1 MTDID
6 DDNDD
11 NPRRPRWIGVLIV
24 VLALVMGLGMF
35 NVGRLISRPK
45 PEVAAAQAAVD
56 ANPALQVGRD
66 LVTKGSDCMRCH
78 TMELDVV
85 GPSFMTI
92 AKRYGDRPDGVAYLA
107 HKIREGSVGE
117 WGRIVMPR
125 HPQVTQEQAELMA
138 GWLMALKP
146 KTAGAAPAGE
156 AGTANQ
162 PR

>member
-1 MTDID
+1 MSNIEE

-45 PEVAAAQAAVD
+45 PEVTAAQAAVE
-56 ANPALQVGRD
+56 ANPALQLGRD

-85 GPSFMTI
+85 GPGFLSI
-92 AKRYGDRPDGVAYLA
+92 AKRYADRPDAVEYLA
-107 HKIREGSVGE
+107 GKIRAGSVGE

-125 HPQVTQEQAELMA
+125 HPQITQEQAEQMA
-138 GWLMALKP
+138 AWMMALKP
-146 KTAGAAPAGE
+146 KAAAPAE
-156 AGTANQ
+156 PAAK
-162 PR
+162 P

>member
-1 MTDID
+1 MTDI

-85 GPSFMTI
+85 GPGFLSI
-92 AKRYGDRPDGVAYLA
+92 AKRYADRPDAVEYLA
-107 HKIREGSVGE
+107 GKIRAGSVGE

-125 HPQVTQEQAELMA
+125 HPQITQEQAEQMA
-138 GWLMALKP
+138 AWMMALKP
-146 KTAGAAPAGE
+146 KTASPASVDGAAKP
-156 AGTANQ
+156 
-162 PR
+162 

>member
-1 MTDID
+1 MSDID
-6 DDNDD
+6 DDND
-11 NPRRPRWIGVLIV
+11 NPRRSRWIGVLIV

-85 GPSFMTI
+85 GPGFLSI
-92 AKRYGDRPDGVAYLA
+92 AKRYADRPDAVDYLA
-107 HKIREGSVGE
+107 GKIRAGSVGE

-125 HPQVTQEQAELMA
+125 HPHITQEQATQMA
-138 GWLMALKP
+138 AWMMALKP
-146 KTAGAAPAGE
+146 KTAAPAE
-156 AGTANQ
+156 AAK
-162 PR
+162 P